1 MPSKLQRIIGWVVTG
16 LITAML
22 LMSGV
27 TKFLDFPDKDKAM
40 AKVGVPVDLLPKLGV
55 LEICITLLYVIPR
68 TSFLGAI
75 LITGYLGGAIMT
87 HLRIGEPW
95 QVQLVIGVVAWIGLA
110 LRRPIL
116 FKLLVS
122 ERDAVLVDET
132 KLQ

>member
-1 MPSKLQRIIGWVVTG
+1 MSSKLQRIIGWVVTG

-27 TKFLDFPDKDKAM
+27 TKFLDFPGKDEAM
-40 AKVGVPVDLLPKLGV
+40 AKIGVPVDLLPKLGV

-95 QVQLVIGVVAWIGLA
+95 QIQLMVGVVTWIGLA

-122 ERDAVLVDET
+122 DRDAVLVEET

>member
-1 MPSKLQRIIGWVVTG
+1 MSSKLMRIIGWVVTG

-27 TKFLDFPDKDKAM
+27 TKFLDFPGKDEAM
-40 AKVGVPVDLLPKLGV
+40 AKVGIPVSLLPILGV

-68 TSFLGAI
+68 TSFLGVI

-95 QVQLVIGVVAWIGLA
+95 QVQLLIGVVAWIGLA

-116 FKLLVS
+116 FKLLMS
-122 ERDAVLVDET
+122 DRDAVLVQEA
-132 KLQ
+132 KSQ

>member
-1 MPSKLQRIIGWVVTG
+1 MSSKLQRIIGWVVTG

-27 TKFLDFPDKDKAM
+27 TKFLDFPGKDEAM
-40 AKVGVPVDLLPKLGV
+40 AKIGVPVNLLPKLGV

-95 QVQLVIGVVAWIGLA
+95 QIQLMVGVVTWIGLA

-122 ERDAVLVDET
+122 DRDAVLVEET

>member
-1 MPSKLQRIIGWVVTG
+1 MSSRMLRIIGWGITA

-27 TKFLDFPDKDKAM
+27 TKFLDFPGKDEAM
-40 AKVGVPVDLLPKLGV
+40 AKVGIPVDLLPKLGV
-55 LEICITLLYVIPR
+55 LEICITLLYVLPR

-75 LITGYLGGAIMT
+75 LITGYLGGAIFT

-95 QVQLVIGVVAWIGLA
+95 HIQLLIGVVAWIGLA

-116 FKLLVS
+116 FRLLWSDPQREARPEATV
-122 ERDAVLVDET
+122 
-132 KLQ
+132 